1 MPLLKKK
8 KNKAAMPVKADNAI
22 KSPVNQSI
30 TMTQPTTMAQP
41 SQMQQPAQMANPMS
55 MLSPTQT
62 ATLASALAD
71 VTGTVMANKKPK
83 FSKKKTKV

>member
-8 KNKAAMPVKADNAI
+8 KNKASMPVKADNAI

-41 SQMQQPAQMANPMS
+41 SQMH
-55 MLSPTQT
+55 
-62 ATLASALAD
+62 TLASALAD